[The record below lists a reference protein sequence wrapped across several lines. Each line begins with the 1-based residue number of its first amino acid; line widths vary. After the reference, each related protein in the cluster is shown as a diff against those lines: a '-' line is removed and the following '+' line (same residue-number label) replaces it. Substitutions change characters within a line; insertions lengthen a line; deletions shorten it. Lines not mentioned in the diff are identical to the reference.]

1 MRLTLDPMPALRKA
15 AAEKI
20 NDHYL
25 GRLGGG
31 LPWTTAH
38 RRKAEQA
45 RQALTGTIAPA
56 FAAEALL
63 RDLSVEDFAHLV
75 LAKAAEDDGWDA
87 TELERQRALLAVEA
101 AQTPDQIND
110 IVKGAR

>member
-1 MRLTLDPMPALRKA
+1 MKLILDPMPALRAKA
-15 AAEKI
+15 VDEI
-20 NDHYL
+20 NMHFARRFAGMKHTVHL
-25 GRLGGG
+25 
-31 LPWTTAH
+31 
-38 RRKAEQA
+38 RKAEQA

-56 FAAEALL
+56 FAAEADL
-63 RDLSVEDFAHLV
+63 RGMSIADFAHLV

-101 AQTPDQIND
+101 AQTPGEIDD